1 MYPETLEEL
10 IKCQGVGEGKARK
23 YGKPFLEL
31 ITRYVE
37 ENDIFRPDDFVVRSM
52 PNKSSDKIF
61 IIQSI
66 DRRMDLEDIAT
77 ARDKDMNEILTAM
90 ENIVEFGT
98 KLNLNYYIENN
109 IDKEVVDEIYDY
121 FKNEAESDSLE
132 DAITALG
139 GDYEEM
145 EIRLVR
151 MKFLSE
157 VAN

>member
-1 MYPETLEEL
+1 
-10 IKCQGVGEGKARK
+10 
-23 YGKPFLEL
+23 
-31 ITRYVE
+31 
-37 ENDIFRPDDFVVRSM
+37 M
-52 PNKSSDKIF
+52 PSKSSDKIF

>member
-1 MYPETLEEL
+1 
-10 IKCQGVGEGKARK
+10 
-23 YGKPFLEL
+23 
-31 ITRYVE
+31 
-37 ENDIFRPDDFVVRSM
+37 M

>member
-1 MYPETLEEL
+1 
-10 IKCQGVGEGKARK
+10 
-23 YGKPFLEL
+23 
-31 ITRYVE
+31 
-37 ENDIFRPDDFVVRSM
+37 
-52 PNKSSDKIF
+52 
-61 IIQSI
+61 
-66 DRRMDLEDIAT
+66 MDLEDIAT
-77 ARDKDMNEILTAM
+77 ARDKDMNEIFTAM

>member
-1 MYPETLEEL
+1 MC
-10 IKCQGVGEGKARK
+10 IRDRGVGEGKARK

>member
-1 MYPETLEEL
+1 M
-10 IKCQGVGEGKARK
+10 QGVGEGKARK